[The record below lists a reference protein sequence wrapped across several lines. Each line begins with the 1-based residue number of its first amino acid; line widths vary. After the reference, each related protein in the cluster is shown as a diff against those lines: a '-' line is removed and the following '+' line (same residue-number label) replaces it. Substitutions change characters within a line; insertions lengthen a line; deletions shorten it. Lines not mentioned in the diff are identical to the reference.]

1 MLPFKLKK
9 CMFYLSPYIPKCTKL
24 ATDSE
29 HLWFGPGRT
38 RTFWALKYLFLSP
51 PLLDH
56 RNISSQHL
64 LRKILSAGSLLS
76 VSESFCSLATIS
88 PSPPFTGSHWTQHFK
103 ICIMHIYLI
112 LYRYV
117 LTHFPIIDILS
128 TTICHSLSI
137 YSAMY

>member
-24 ATDSE
+24 TTDSE
-29 HLWFGPGRT
+29 HLWFGPART
-38 RTFWALKYLFLSP
+38 RTFWALKYLFLP
-51 PLLDH
+51 PPPFFDH

-76 VSESFCSLATIS
+76 VSESFCWLATIS
-88 PSPPFTGSHWTQHFK
+88 PSPPFTGSHWTQHVK
-103 ICIMHIYLI
+103 ICITHMYLI

-117 LTHFPIIDILS
+117 LTHFPIIELFGYFV
-128 TTICHSLSI
+128 H
-137 YSAMY
+137 YYMP